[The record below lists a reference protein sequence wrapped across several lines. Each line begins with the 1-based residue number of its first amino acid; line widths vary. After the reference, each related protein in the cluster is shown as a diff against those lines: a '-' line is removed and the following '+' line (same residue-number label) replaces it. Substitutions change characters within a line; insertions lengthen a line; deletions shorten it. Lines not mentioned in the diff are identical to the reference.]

1 MKNLICVVLIICL
14 MLLSGCFLKEKS
26 DGGMITEIM
35 DQNSVVAY
43 DEQQLKDMADYKL
56 GNEKD
61 MMKGLILGSGLL
73 KPVSVLYKA
82 PDQEYFAVSL
92 KSVFVDQ
99 DTDIYFLS
107 NRDGSTRPK
116 TQILTSFDVRVR

>member
-1 MKNLICVVLIICL
+1 MLYQVVFK
-14 MLLSGCFLKEKS
+14 GKS

-73 KPVSVLYKA
+73 KGPVEAK
-82 PDQEYFAVSL
+82 
-92 KSVFVDQ
+92 
-99 DTDIYFLS
+99 LS
-107 NRDGSTRPK
+107 
-116 TQILTSFDVRVR
+116 